1 MALNATYIVE
11 PQKET
16 QKETQNVFVSRF
28 SSNPM
33 VEYKN
38 K

>member
-11 PQKET
+11 P